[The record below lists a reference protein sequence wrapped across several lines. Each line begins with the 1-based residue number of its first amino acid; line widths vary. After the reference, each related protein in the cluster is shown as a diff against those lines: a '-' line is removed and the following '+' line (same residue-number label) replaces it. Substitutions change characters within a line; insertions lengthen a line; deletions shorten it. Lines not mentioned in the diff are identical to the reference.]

1 MCHGWMDEWMDGW
14 CLHWI
19 LFFHWILCSP
29 VPTSPYPRVL
39 KMGFIHLDGFQKWEN
54 GDDGGGLA
62 VTPNAHQ
69 N

>member
-1 MCHGWMDEWMDGW
+1 
-14 CLHWI
+14 
-19 LFFHWILCSP
+19 
-29 VPTSPYPRVL
+29 
-39 KMGFIHLDGFQKWEN
+39 MGFIHLDGFQKWEN